1 MSSSTSSS
9 DNVAG
14 SRRIY
19 LRILLAILVGMGLAL
34 GLVRVFAV
42 IAGASSQSIFTRELQ
57 SMDAIPRI
65 AAEENA
71 LVMFFGSSMVQ
82 AGFSPREF
90 DSKLAEQLIDVT
102 SFNFGFGGLNPLFQ
116 NAFSRR
122 IVDRFN
128 AEDRRLKLVMIEFN
142 PFQTTVTRRNGALA
156 SEDSFLAVLSSPGEL
171 FDILLDDPE
180 RGFRML
186 GIRYLRD
193 GISAEMITTYFWAA
207 PFQAP
212 DESSPIVQEDDAEA
226 LMDKVIEGLNESFA
240 AEYPDYDGSDWY
252 YPWRGGGTIKAE
264 RSPETI
270 ALSLRYYELLQSDY
284 YMHND
289 LLRRIQR
296 ADIEDLNFDP
306 ELVENFIALVKE
318 FQKIADHVE
327 VVLLP
332 KNTDWIKNPPDA
344 LSRQAAVLERIRI
357 ETGAPVRNYQ
367 QIDAVTIDM
376 FGDTTH
382 LNRYTGAA
390 VFTEFL
396 AEQYADLLR

>member
-1 MSSSTSSS
+1 
-9 DNVAG
+9 
-14 SRRIY
+14 
-19 LRILLAILVGMGLAL
+19 
-34 GLVRVFAV
+34 
-42 IAGASSQSIFTRELQ
+42 
-57 SMDAIPRI
+57 
-65 AAEENA
+65 
-71 LVMFFGSSMVQ
+71 
-82 AGFSPREF
+82 
-90 DSKLAEQLIDVT
+90 
-102 SFNFGFGGLNPLFQ
+102 
-116 NAFSRR
+116 
-122 IVDRFN
+122 
-128 AEDRRLKLVMIEFN
+128 
-142 PFQTTVTRRNGALA
+142 
-156 SEDSFLAVLSSPGEL
+156 
-171 FDILLDDPE
+171 
-180 RGFRML
+180 ML